1 MQKIAFTK
9 KNEKLPSGFKERVE
23 TLERDGAEKLS
34 DTPRRFKKNLICVIK
49 NGENGESSESVYFD
63 DRIEFNQF
71 RNTLLRC
78 PQSQSSVT
86 WLHY

>member
-9 KNEKLPSGFKERVE
+9 KNEKLPSSFKERVE

-49 NGENGESSESVYFD
+49 NGESSESVYFD
-63 DRIEFNQF
+63 DRTEFNQF

-78 PQSQSSVT
+78 PQSQSSVA